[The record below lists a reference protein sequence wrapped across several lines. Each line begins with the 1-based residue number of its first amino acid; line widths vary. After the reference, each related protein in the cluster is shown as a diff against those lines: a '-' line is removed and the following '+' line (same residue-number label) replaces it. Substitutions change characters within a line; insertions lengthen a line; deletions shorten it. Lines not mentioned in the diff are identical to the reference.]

1 MSPIGKNSISD
12 SLNSNDKYSSFYESN
27 HSNSSILAN
36 DLPTK
41 TKESNI
47 FVNNLKTNNLDFSVN
62 LNVSIIDKIDSN
74 SSQKANLNGL
84 LNVVKSITS
93 DSMMNIANIAS
104 DKLSST
110 TKYQKEKKPRRKQT
124 KKNLNKTK
132 KKTVANLNDI
142 NNLTCSKC
150 LNISKI
156 LCACNI
162 SKQALKRLYKN
173 VSDFNNAT
181 FFTEPSI
188 EINFQ
193 RTKIKTNFYQNHNDE
208 ASNKANYV
216 ISYERFVNF
225 ENIEPGTEK
234 IFEVL

>member
-1 MSPIGKNSISD
+1 MSPLGKNSISD
-12 SLNSNDKYSSFYESN
+12 SLNSNDKDSSFYESN
-27 HSNSSILAN
+27 HSNSSILTN

-41 TKESNI
+41 SKESNV

-74 SSQKANLNGL
+74 SNQKTNLNGL
-84 LNVVKSITS
+84 LNVVQSITL
-93 DSMMNIANIAS
+93 DSMMNMSNIAS
-104 DKLSST
+104 DKTNLT

-124 KKNLNKTK
+124 RKDSNKTK
-132 KKTVANLNDI
+132 KKTDANLNDI

-173 VSDFNNAT
+173 VSDFNNVT
-181 FFTEPSI
+181 IFTEPSI

-193 RTKIKTNFYQNHNDE
+193 RTKIKTNFHQNHNDE
-208 ASNKANYV
+208 ASSKANYV
-216 ISYERFVNF
+216 ISYERFVDF
-225 ENIEPGTEK
+225 ENVDPGTEK